1 MTNSRLRHGLAA
13 WCLLSMGTLCAA
25 DLQLFEAVQPHM
37 GTLVRIQFYAP
48 DAGRAD
54 AAFRAAFERIAQLD
68 AIMSDYRADSEV
80 NRLCLTAVA
89 RPVNVSTDLFTV
101 LAAARALAEETD
113 GAFDVTLGPVTLLW
127 RQARRD
133 HRLPEPRALREALQ
147 NSGYRKLHLDSA
159 ARTVS
164 LDQPGMRLDLGGIGK
179 GYAADAALAVLAE
192 FGVRRALVAASGD
205 LAIGDPPPGRNGW
218 SVGIDAPDGGAG
230 GFTRVLELS
239 NAAVSTSGDSSQNLE
254 SGGVRYS
261 HIIDPA
267 TGMGLT
273 RPVAVAVVARRG
285 IDADSW
291 STALS
296 VLGPEHG
303 LALIE
308 KHAGLD
314 ALFAIGR
321 DASFRT
327 VESPGWP
334 GHTYPVKP
342 KLSPASQHPY

>member
-1 MTNSRLRHGLAA
+1 MTNSRLPYSLAA
-13 WCLLSMGTLCAA
+13 WCLLSTGALCAA

-37 GTLVRIQFYAP
+37 GTLVRIQVYAP

-54 AAFRAAFERIAQLD
+54 AGFRAAFQRIAQLD

-89 RPVNVSTDLFTV
+89 RPVSVSADLFTV
-101 LAAARALAEETD
+101 LAASRALAEETG
-113 GAFDVTLGPVTLLW
+113 GAFDITLGPVTLLW
-127 RQARRD
+127 RQARRE
-133 HRLPEPRALREALQ
+133 HRLPDFAALREALQ
-147 NSGYRKLHLDSA
+147 HSGYRKLHLYPA

-192 FGVRRALVAASGD
+192 LGIRRAIVAVSGD
-205 LAIGDPPPGRNGW
+205 LAIGDPPPGRKGW
-218 SVGIDAPDGGAG
+218 SVGVDASGEGAA
-230 GFTRVLELS
+230 GFTRVLELC

-254 SGGVRYS
+254 ADGVRYS
-261 HIIDPA
+261 HIVDPA

-273 RPVAVAVVARRG
+273 QPIAVTVVAHRG

-296 VLGPEHG
+296 VLGPERG

-308 KHAGLD
+308 KHADLD

-321 DASFRT
+321 DASFHT

-334 GHTYPVKP
+334 VKRIP
-342 KLSPASQHPY
+342 